1 MRKIA
6 VVFPGIGYTKDR
18 PLLYYSAKYALSCGY
33 DLIHIEFRGIDW
45 SKEKL
50 KDKEFLLQTLD
61 KCLDITEEA
70 LSPLGNMTGDEVVF
84 ISKSIGTVAATA
96 YADKKG
102 IKARHICFS
111 PLVFISNFIEEEGG
125 ILFYGD
131 ADPLADHKEIEKIAL
146 EKKLVSH
153 RIEEGNHS
161 LETGDVFTDMDNL
174 RQMIRLAA
182 DVIKPA
188 LNNTLLS

>member
-50 KDKEFLLQTLD
+50 KDREFLLQTLD
-61 KCLDITEEA
+61 RCLDITEEA
-70 LSPLGNMTGDEVVF
+70 LSGLGDMSGDEVVF

-96 YADKKG
+96 YAGKKG

-111 PLVFISNFIEEEGG
+111 PLVFIENFIEEEGG

-131 ADPLADHKEIEKIAL
+131 ADPLADHQAIERIAE
-146 EKKLVSH
+146 EKKLASY
-153 RIEEGNHS
+153 RIEGGNHS
-161 LETGDVFTDMDNL
+161 LETGDVFIDMDNL
-174 RQMIRLAA
+174 RKMISLASDA
-182 DVIKPA
+182 IIPTSSY
-188 LNNTLLS
+188 N